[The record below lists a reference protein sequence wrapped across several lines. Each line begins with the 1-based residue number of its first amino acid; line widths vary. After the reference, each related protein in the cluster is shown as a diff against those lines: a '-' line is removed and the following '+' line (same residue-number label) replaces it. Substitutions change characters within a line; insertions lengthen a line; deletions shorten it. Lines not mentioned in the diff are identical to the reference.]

1 MAFVAFFLA
10 TALDFWILDFA
21 FALAL
26 AFVLANAFR
35 GLAALALALANAFRG
50 LAALALALALALAQV
65 LRPPRPSHVFYVLR
79 INREQHPVSM

>member
-26 AFVLANAFR
+26 AFALANAFR

-50 LAALALALALALAQV
+50 LAALALVLALALAQV
-65 LRPPRPSHVFYVLR
+65 LRPGSLWIALSERVHFQISF
-79 INREQHPVSM
+79 